1 MNVESERDGKQ
12 KMRSRVFVK
21 LIAREAAPATIA
33 VWSRALRR
41 RLLVLVLLPLACAGP
56 AERAGGRQGAG
67 RMSGLGVVPHGVD
80 VANAL
85 AVADAQAGG
94 QKQLIAG
101 TQATILCCTCGA
113 PMVWNPAAMCS
124 NCIRTRTDIT
134 EGIPKSVPLQAC
146 RNCGRYL
153 NPPRAWTTCQPE
165 SKELMQI
172 CLKRVK
178 GLNKVKLI
186 DASFIWTEPHSRRL
200 KLKLTIQKEV
210 FSGVILQ
217 QVFVVEMVIHNFQ
230 CNNCH
235 MVAAQNTWRAAVQVR
250 QKVDHKRTFYL
261 LEQLILKYKAH
272 QQCVSVKEQPDGVDF
287 YFLCRH
293 HAMKFQEFI
302 VGVVPCRKKVASE
315 QLISE
320 DLNNNRIN
328 AKWTFSAEIVP
339 VCKDDVICIHPQQY
353 RQQGNLGPLLL
364 CTGVTAS
371 LKLIDPVTMQRG
383 ELNQDNY
390 FRHPRP
396 ALMTSNMAIEY
407 TVLDVELTGKS
418 SGKLLQAELTLA
430 RSRDLGAN
438 DVRFQVLSHLG
449 AILQAGDI
457 VMGYDMT
464 AAVYN
469 EADTKEW
476 PKLVMPDVIVFKKV
490 YPEHRRRSRMWKLR
504 ALIKEEEEG
513 TYKSLHKT
521 QDKDYEAFLEDVD
534 MDPEMRQRLNV
545 YKDPAHF
552 RIADDGQVVAPP
564 RMAAAPDL
572 ADPAAPHIPD
582 AGADLGLIGLEEML
596 DDLVLGDD
604 EEVNVGEEAFDEEGE
619 DEDGGGTGPLKAD
632 SGKKAASS
640 RAKPY

>member
-1 MNVESERDGKQ
+1 
-12 KMRSRVFVK
+12 
-21 LIAREAAPATIA
+21 
-33 VWSRALRR
+33 
-41 RLLVLVLLPLACAGP
+41 
-56 AERAGGRQGAG
+56 
-67 RMSGLGVVPHGVD
+67 
-80 VANAL
+80 
-85 AVADAQAGG
+85 
-94 QKQLIAG
+94 
-101 TQATILCCTCGA
+101 
-113 PMVWNPAAMCS
+113 MVWNPAAMCA

-134 EGIPKSVPLQAC
+134 EGIPKSVPLQNC

-153 NPPRAWTTCQPE
+153 NPPKAWTTCQPE

-172 CLKRVK
+172 CLKRIK

-186 DASFIWTEPHSRRL
+186 DASFIWTEPHSKRL

-210 FSGVILQ
+210 YSGVILQ

-272 QQCVSVKEQPDGVDF
+272 QQTVSVKEVPDGVDF

-293 HAMKFQEFI
+293 HAMKFQEFV

-320 DLNNNRIN
+320 DFNNNKIN

-339 VCKDDVICIHPQQY
+339 VCKDDVICIHPRQY
-353 RQQGNLGPLLL
+353 SQQGNLGPVLL
-364 CTGVTAS
+364 CIGITSS
-371 LKLIDPVTMQRG
+371 LKLIDPVTMQKG
-383 ELNQDNY
+383 ELNEDMY
-390 FRHPRP
+390 FRHARP
-396 ALMTSNMAIEY
+396 ALMTARQAIEY
-407 TVLDVELTGKS
+407 TVIDSELTGLS
-418 SGKLLQAELTLA
+418 SGKLQQSELTLA
-430 RSRDLGAN
+430 RSRDLGRN
-438 DVRFQVLSHLG
+438 DVQYRALTHMG
-449 AILQAGDI
+449 NILAAGDI

-490 YPEHRRRSRMWKLR
+490 YPEMRRRNRMWKLR
-504 ALIKEEEEG
+504 SLIKQEEEG

-521 QDKDYEAFLEDVD
+521 QDRDYEQFLEDVD
-534 MDPEMRQRLNV
+534 MDADLRSRVNV

-552 RIADDGQVVAPP
+552 RITDEGQVVAPP
-564 RMAAAPDL
+564 RPQAIVEEDEEEEELEPISD
-572 ADPAAPHIPD
+572 
-582 AGADLGLIGLEEML
+582 GGLIGLEDML
-596 DDLVLGDD
+596 DDLVLG
-604 EEVNVGEEAFDEEGE
+604 EEEVVNVGDDAFDEEAEPNEGAP
-619 DEDGGGTGPLKAD
+619 GPVKP
-632 SGKKAASS
+632 GKKAAAS
-640 RAKPY
+640 RANPY